1 MPTIQP
7 VIKWKV
13 YWFRAPN
20 SRVVEVCVYYDARG
34 NEEPIPTELFQALLS
49 LEVL

>member
-7 VIKWKV
+7 VLKVKV
-13 YWFRAPN
+13 YRFRAPN
-20 SRVVEVCVYYDARG
+20 SKVVEVCVYYDAHG
-34 NEEPIPTELFQALLS
+34 NEEPIPTGLYQALFS